1 MTDTLRSHFNADGSR
16 ELNDFPTVSQLS
28 PLVWRILGL
37 NPGPFALTGTCT
49 YLIGSGPRRLLLDCG
64 DGQSERYLAE
74 LQRCMNEA
82 GCTGLDAIVIT
93 HWHWVRASTFH
104 SPTPHTTAVFA
115 AGGLLAADGRCKVLD
130 RAADGYARG
139 EAVAV
144 FCVGAPGAKA
154 APAAHGVWV
163 LGSAL
168 NQDGR
173 SSALSAPSGLAQML
187 VMSAGADAFSSRAP
201 RSFPPGLERL
211 DPRWCWTVPD
221 S

>member
-104 SPTPHTTAVFA
+104 SPTPPATCCLRH
-115 AGGLLAADGRCKVLD
+115 GR
-130 RAADGYARG
+130 
-139 EAVAV
+139 
-144 FCVGAPGAKA
+144 PG
-154 APAAHGVWV
+154 
-163 LGSAL
+163 
-168 NQDGR
+168 
-173 SSALSAPSGLAQML
+173 
-187 VMSAGADAFSSRAP
+187 
-201 RSFPPGLERL
+201 
-211 DPRWCWTVPD
+211 
-221 S
+221 